1 MIEFVRVH
9 LTSEHLAWFGAGLS
23 AAALGVTAYQLL
35 FASAPLGP
43 LPPPV
48 LPQAPPAATAF
59 PTRTPLPTRTPYP
72 SRTPYPTRTP
82 TPTPYAA
89 ELLGTA
95 LAGDPDRIA
104 AAVATLAARTS
115 DAVASLQATPR
126 SR

>member
-1 MIEFVRVH
+1 VIEFLRVH
-9 LTSEHLAWFGAGLS
+9 LTSQHLGWFGAGLS

-35 FASAPLGP
+35 FATAPLGP

-48 LPQAPPAATAF
+48 LAQPPPAAFAS
-59 PTRTPLPTRTPYP
+59 RTPFPTRTPYP

-82 TPTPYAA
+82 TATPYTAD
-89 ELLGTA
+89 LLGTA
-95 LAGDPDRIA
+95 VAGDPDRIV